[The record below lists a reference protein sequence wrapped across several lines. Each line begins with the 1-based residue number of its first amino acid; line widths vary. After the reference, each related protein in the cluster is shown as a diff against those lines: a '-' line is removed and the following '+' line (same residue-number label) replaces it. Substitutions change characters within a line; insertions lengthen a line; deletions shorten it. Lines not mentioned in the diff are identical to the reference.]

1 MKGSAII
8 LFLGAEVNAYIA
20 GVRVTPH
27 DLVTMVHIMTGS
39 LPRRVQ
45 AGKDGEAASRQDG
58 EPEES
63 IPKNE
68 I

>member
-1 MKGSAII
+1 
-8 LFLGAEVNAYIA
+8 
-20 GVRVTPH
+20 
-27 DLVTMVHIMTGS
+27 MVHIMTGG

-45 AGKDGEAASRQDG
+45 AGKDEVAASCQDG
-58 EPEES
+58 EPEGS